1 MSAFGLIT
9 GGIMCA
15 ASCYAGVKIKRVYS
29 SRSRFFYEFRD
40 FLGDL
45 KGGIVIYKKPLTEL
59 ISDYTSGR
67 DGAFIDFLK
76 ECDACIRNGTREAI
90 SLKRPAF
97 LPHKYFKDV
106 ESFFKEVGKSGIDEQ
121 QRLIEYHFNKAEQTG
136 DALKKLSQKD
146 GTMYFKL
153 LILLGVTIMI
163 IAV

>member
-1 MSAFGLIT
+1 
-9 GGIMCA
+9 MCA

-97 LPHKYFKDV
+97 LPQKYFKDV
-106 ESFFKEVGKSGIDEQ
+106 ESFFKEVGKS
-121 QRLIEYHFNKAEQTG
+121 
-136 DALKKLSQKD
+136 KKLSQKD